1 MKYATVQQ
9 KITDKIYQ
17 ENLRDDKGEYFGFG
31 SHMYRHIYG
40 MKLAEMHVDDWTIA
54 RLLGHRSLRNVK
66 VLQKDE
72 QQNTGR

>member
-40 MKLAEMHVDDWTIA
+40 MKLARCMWM
-54 RLLGHRSLRNVK
+54 
-66 VLQKDE
+66 
-72 QQNTGR
+72 TGQSQDYWGIEA